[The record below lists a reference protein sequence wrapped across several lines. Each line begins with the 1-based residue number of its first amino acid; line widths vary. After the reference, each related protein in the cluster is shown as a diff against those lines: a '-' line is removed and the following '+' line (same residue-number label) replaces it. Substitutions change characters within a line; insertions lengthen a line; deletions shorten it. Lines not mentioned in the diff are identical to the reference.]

1 MEERI
6 STLAAEIQETREL
19 AMQQQLKDEETIRN
33 LWSLIYSLQSIVT
46 TSQLKMEQASE
57 EKEKVVILSRLSV
70 NKVRIKVT
78 LTSLLLPYGHLYTRI

>member
-6 STLAAEIQETREL
+6 STLAAEIQETREI
-19 AMQQQLKDEETIRN
+19 AMKQQLKDEETIRN

-46 TSQLKMEQASE
+46 TSQLKTEQATE

-70 NKVRIKVT
+70 NKASEEDCCFLVVIVT
-78 LTSLLLPYGHLYTRI
+78 FR

>member
-6 STLAAEIQETREL
+6 STLAAEIQETREI

-70 NKVRIKVT
+70 NKARNEGSYV
-78 LTSLLLPYGHLYTRI
+78 LLFIIFT

>member
-6 STLAAEIQETREL
+6 ATLAAEIQETREI

-70 NKVRIKVT
+70 NKASEEQKDSYFSFVIAT
-78 LTSLLLPYGHLYTRI
+78 LRCR

>member
-6 STLAAEIQETREL
+6 STLAAEIQETREI

-70 NKVRIKVT
+70 NKVRNQGSYYSSVLFTKK
-78 LTSLLLPYGHLYTRI
+78 

>member
-6 STLAAEIQETREL
+6 ATLAAEIQETREM

-33 LWSLIYSLQSIVT
+33 LWSFIYSLQSIVT

-70 NKVRIKVT
+70 NKASKEENNSSYLSFVT
-78 LTSLLLPYGHLYTRI
+78 VTSR